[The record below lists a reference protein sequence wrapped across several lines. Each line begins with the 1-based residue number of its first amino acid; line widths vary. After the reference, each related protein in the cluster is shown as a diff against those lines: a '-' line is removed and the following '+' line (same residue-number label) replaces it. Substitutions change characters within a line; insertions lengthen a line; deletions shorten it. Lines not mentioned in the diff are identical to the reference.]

1 MIWTILAALAVVATK
16 FITSMRLKDLK
27 VKLVAIEPEINEL
40 RGKLL
45 GSEDEFEGLKL
56 NEEATTTRLDALKGV
71 VEYLENQVN
80 VARTEG
86 EVPDER
92 SQVVQAAEAL
102 ER

>member
-16 FITSMRLKDLK
+16 YGTSMRLKDLK
-27 VKLVAIEPEINEL
+27 AKLIAIEPQINEI

-71 VEYLENQVN
+71 VEYLENQVK
-80 VARTEG
+80 VAKTEG
-86 EVPDER
+86 EG
-92 SQVVQAAEAL
+92 S
-102 ER
+102 

>member
-16 FITSMRLKDLK
+16 YGTSMRLKDLK

-71 VEYLENQVN
+71 VEYLENQVK
-80 VARTEG
+80 VAKTEG
-86 EVPDER
+86 EG
-92 SQVVQAAEAL
+92 S
-102 ER
+102 

>member
-16 FITSMRLKDLK
+16 YGTSMRLKDLK
-27 VKLVAIEPEINEL
+27 VKLKAIEPEINEL

-71 VEYLENQVN
+71 VEYLENQVK
-80 VARTEG
+80 VAKTEG
-86 EVPDER
+86 EG
-92 SQVVQAAEAL
+92 S
-102 ER
+102 

>member
-27 VKLVAIEPEINEL
+27 ARLVAFEPEINEL

-71 VEYLENQVN
+71 VQYLENQVK
-80 VARTEG
+80 VAKTEG
-86 EVPDER
+86 EG
-92 SQVVQAAEAL
+92 S
-102 ER
+102 

>member
-16 FITSMRLKDLK
+16 FVTSMRLKDLK
-27 VKLVAIEPEINEL
+27 AKLVAIEPQINEL

-71 VEYLENQVN
+71 VQHLEDQVK
-80 VARTEG
+80 AAPTEG
-86 EVPDER
+86 EG
-92 SQVVQAAEAL
+92 S
-102 ER
+102 

>member
-71 VEYLENQVN
+71 VEYLENQVK
-80 VARTEG
+80 VAKIEG
-86 EVPDER
+86 EG
-92 SQVVQAAEAL
+92 S
-102 ER
+102 

>member
-1 MIWTILAALAVVATK
+1 MAVLATK
-16 FITSMRLKDLK
+16 FATSLRLKDLRA
-27 VKLVAIEPEINEL
+27 KLVAIEPQINEL
-40 RGKLL
+40 RGKLH
-45 GSEDEFEGLKL
+45 GSGDEFEDLKL
-56 NEEATTTRLDALKGV
+56 KEEATTTRLDALKGV
-71 VEYLENQVN
+71 VQYLENQVN